1 LAKRRLKNRSA
12 HQRRKASEGC
22 MPLAKTGTCE
32 HCNYEKMFC
41 ICNNN
46 KLRNYNTGKRN
57 TSGDLVRPPY
67 QNYQEQD
74 DYSRHQH
81 YQANDME
88 RKFMQEFFPIDK
100 ENLTNYISRTNLAA
114 EKCIESSIYKHLYG
128 GKKPWPSHTTSRYCP
143 ICILAQQV
151 EQLRQLIISISEN
164 HDLSQDKLTITP
176 NAGHLDYPNVT
187 IHTNS

>member
-1 LAKRRLKNRSA
+1 
-12 HQRRKASEGC
+12 

-32 HCNYEKMFC
+32 VCDYEKMYC

-57 TSGDLVRPPY
+57 TSGELVRPPY
-67 QNYQEQD
+67 QNYSEQD

-81 YQANDME
+81 YAPNDME

-100 ENLTNYISRTNLAA
+100 ESLTNYIARTNLSSQ
-114 EKCIESSIYKHLYG
+114 KIIESSVHKHLYG
-128 GKKPWPSHTTSRYCP
+128 GKKVWPCHTTSRYCP

-151 EQLRQLIISISEN
+151 EQLRQLIIAISEKT
-164 HDLSQDKLTITP
+164 DLSKMTLKVTTNMAHP
-176 NAGHLDYPNVT
+176 DYPNVT
-187 IHTNS
+187 IT